1 MKSFFIF
8 VFNLMGYYL
17 LIYSVVRIVATQNA
31 LGILSVRE
39 NFSHL
44 IGMHTL

>member
-1 MKSFFIF
+1 
-8 VFNLMGYYL
+8 MGYYL

-31 LGILSVRE
+31 FGILSVHE
-39 NFSHL
+39 NFSYL

>member
-1 MKSFFIF
+1 
-8 VFNLMGYYL
+8 MGYYL

-39 NFSHL
+39 NFSLL